1 VTDDESA
8 VLDAAGKWVAAK
20 EAMLAVDEARL
31 DDLAGRAETD
41 HALDQAEYELT
52 EAVYRV
58 TRREPLTPLRG

>member
-1 VTDDESA
+1 
-8 VLDAAGKWVAAK
+8 
-20 EAMLAVDEARL
+20 MLAVDEARL
-31 DDLAGRAETD
+31 DDLAGRAEAD